1 MSNRQDEYVLG
12 KEVTAIAKGRGA
24 KATTVVSVRFAVD
37 EVIRLEQ
44 ISQQTGKSVS
54 DIIREAV
61 SSYMPSEDSFENNGG
76 MTIQVGYS
84 DGSSCSVGDT
94 LRTVGRDM
102 VTEGFEDLIEMNSR

>member
-44 ISQQTGKSVS
+44 ISQQTGKSAGTMFGACPPPTNPIDRV
-54 DIIREAV
+54 ACP
-61 SSYMPSEDSFENNGG
+61 SSGWGRAASAPAPSSTATNTFA
-76 MTIQVGYS
+76 MSTIALRPA
-84 DGSSCSVGDT
+84 DGSE
-94 LRTVGRDM
+94 L
-102 VTEGFEDLIEMNSR
+102 